1 MLREMQE
8 ALEKRKRGELG
19 SGPLNEFEQYVE
31 TLLSSIDGEDYEDLD
46 MDAFS
51 DLFQRQN
58 HTSTL
63 KLSPYDIP
71 VAFPDPTG
79 KEIPF
84 PSIMHAFQAC
94 KDPDNMEMFA
104 RLELADAVKL
114 GQRVKLNIAEWN
126 ANRAMK
132 MKSIV
137 LMCAKQNEDVR
148 NTILETQGVILD
160 DMVNDSY
167 WGYNPVEND
176 SNHMGRIWSEVRD
189 ELKSKVK
196 KRKQT

>member
-1 MLREMQE
+1 MLRELQQ
-8 ALEKRKRGELG
+8 ALAKRKKGEMG
-19 SGPLNEFEQYVE
+19 SGPLTDFEQYVE
-31 TLLSSIDGEDYEDLD
+31 SLLSSDDYEDLD
-46 MDAFS
+46 MDVFT
-51 DLFQRQN
+51 DFQRQN

-63 KLSPYDIP
+63 QLSPYAIP
-71 VAFPDPTG
+71 VAYPDATG

-94 KDPDNMEMFA
+94 KDPDNMEKFA
-104 RLELADAVKL
+104 QLNLVDAVKL
-114 GQRVKLNIAEWN
+114 GQNVKINIADWD
-126 ANRAMK
+126 ANRDMK

-137 LMCAKQNEDVR
+137 LCCAKQNEDVR
-148 NTILETQGVILD
+148 NTILETQGVIID

-167 WGYNPVEND
+167 WGYDPIEDD

-196 KRKQT
+196 KRKA